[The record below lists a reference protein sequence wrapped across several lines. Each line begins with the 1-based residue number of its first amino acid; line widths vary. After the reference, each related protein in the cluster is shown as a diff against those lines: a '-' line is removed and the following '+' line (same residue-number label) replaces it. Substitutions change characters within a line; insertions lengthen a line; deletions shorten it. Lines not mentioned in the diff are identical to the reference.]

1 MIGLDI
7 LEQGTNISANGRM
20 IQYVNMTDDSSVMC
34 INTALAL
41 SGKPM
46 LYFP

>member
-7 LEQGTNISANGRM
+7 LEQGTNISANGI

-34 INTALAL
+34 FNTALTL